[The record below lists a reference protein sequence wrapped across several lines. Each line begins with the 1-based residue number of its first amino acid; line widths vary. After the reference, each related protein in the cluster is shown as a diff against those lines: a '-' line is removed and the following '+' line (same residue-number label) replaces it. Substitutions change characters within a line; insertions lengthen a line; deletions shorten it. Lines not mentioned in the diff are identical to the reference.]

1 MQMKSEEKIAYKQ
14 LITILNNMEPEYK
27 EKIPKKLMKLFEEN
41 SAEDYEFHLDLTR
54 PLQEQELNSKT
65 LALLAM
71 LNLNYWCETEEEKQE
86 LIKHYTENER
96 KYQEELRKK
105 YNTDNIFQKNNKE
118 NKQEETTEQQVALV
132 EHRESVIRKLI
143 NKIKSIFHRSGSSR
157 F

>member
-1 MQMKSEEKIAYKQ
+1 MKSEEKIAYKQ

-86 LIKHYTENER
+86 LIKRYTENER

-105 YNTDNIFQKNNKE
+105 YNTDNIFQKNNRE
-118 NKQEETTEQQVALV
+118 NKQEEITEEQVALV
-132 EHRESVIRKLI
+132 EHKESIIRRLI
-143 NKIKSIFHRSGSSR
+143 NKIKSIFHRNENPR

>member
-1 MQMKSEEKIAYKQ
+1 MKSEEKIAYKQ

-105 YNTDNIFQKNNKE
+105 YNTDNIFQKNNIE
-118 NKQEETTEQQVALV
+118 NKQEEITEEQVALV

-143 NKIKSIFHRSGSSR
+143 NKIKSIFHRSESLR

>member
-1 MQMKSEEKIAYKQ
+1 MKSEEEIAYKQ

-105 YNTDNIFQKNNKE
+105 YNTDNIFQKNNSE
-118 NKQEETTEQQVALV
+118 NKQEETTEEQVALV

>member
-1 MQMKSEEKIAYKQ
+1 MKSEEKIAYKQ

-96 KYQEELRKK
+96 KCQEELRKK

>member
-1 MQMKSEEKIAYKQ
+1 MKSVEKIAYKQ
-14 LITILNNMEPEYK
+14 VITILDNMEPEYK
-27 EKIPKKLMKLFEEN
+27 EKIPKKLVKLFEEN
-41 SAEDYEFHLDLTR
+41 SAENYEFHLDLTR

-105 YNTDNIFQKNNKE
+105 YNTDNIFQKNNSE
-118 NKQEETTEQQVALV
+118 NKQEEITEEQVALV

-143 NKIKSIFHRSGSSR
+143 NKIKSIFHRNENPR

>member
-1 MQMKSEEKIAYKQ
+1 MKSEEKIAYKQ
-14 LITILNNMEPEYK
+14 VITILDKMEPEYK
-27 EKIPKKLMKLFEEN
+27 EKIPKKLVKLFEEN
-41 SAEDYEFHLDLTR
+41 SAENYEFHLDLTR

-105 YNTDNIFQKNNKE
+105 YNTDNIFQKNNRE
-118 NKQEETTEQQVALV
+118 NKQEEITEEQVALV

-143 NKIKSIFHRSGSSR
+143 NKIKSIFHRSESSR

>member
-1 MQMKSEEKIAYKQ
+1 MKSEEEIAYKQ

-105 YNTDNIFQKNNKE
+105 YNTDNIFQKNNSE
-118 NKQEETTEQQVALV
+118 NKQEEITEEQVALV

>member
-1 MQMKSEEKIAYKQ
+1 MKSEEKIAYKQ
-14 LITILNNMEPEYK
+14 VITILDNMEPEYK
-27 EKIPKKLMKLFEEN
+27 EKIPKKLVKLFEEN
-41 SAEDYEFHLDLTR
+41 SAENYEFHLDLTR

-96 KYQEELRKK
+96 KYQEKLRKK
-105 YNTDNIFQKNNKE
+105 YNTDNIFQKNNRE
-118 NKQEETTEQQVALV
+118 NKQEKTTEEQVALV
-132 EHRESVIRKLI
+132 EHKESVIRKLI
-143 NKIKSIFHRSGSSR
+143 NKIKSIFHRSESSR

>member
-1 MQMKSEEKIAYKQ
+1 MKSEEKIAYKQ

-105 YNTDNIFQKNNKE
+105 YNTDNIFQKNNRE
-118 NKQEETTEQQVALV
+118 NKQEETTEEQVALV

-143 NKIKSIFHRSGSSR
+143 NKIKSIFHRNGNPR

>member
-1 MQMKSEEKIAYKQ
+1 MKSEEKIAYKQ

-105 YNTDNIFQKNNKE
+105 YNTDNIFQKNNRE
-118 NKQEETTEQQVALV
+118 NEQEETTEEQVSLV

>member
-1 MQMKSEEKIAYKQ
+1 MKSEEKIAYKQ
-14 LITILNNMEPEYK
+14 LITILNNIEPEYK
-27 EKIPKKLMKLFEEN
+27 EKIPKKLVKLFEEN
-41 SAEDYEFHLDLTR
+41 SAENYEFHLDLTR

>member
-1 MQMKSEEKIAYKQ
+1 MKSEEKIAYKQ

-105 YNTDNIFQKNNKE
+105 YNTDNIFQKNNKK

>member
-1 MQMKSEEKIAYKQ
+1 MKSEEKIAYKQ

-118 NKQEETTEQQVALV
+118 NKQEKTTEEQVALV
-132 EHRESVIRKLI
+132 EHKESVIRKLI
-143 NKIKSIFHRSGSSR
+143 NKIKSIFHRSESSR

>member
-1 MQMKSEEKIAYKQ
+1 MKSEEKIAYKQ

-105 YNTDNIFQKNNKE
+105 YNTDNIFQKNNSE
-118 NKQEETTEQQVALV
+118 NKQEEITEEQVALV
-132 EHRESVIRKLI
+132 EHRESVIRRLI
-143 NKIKSIFHRSGSSR
+143 NKIKSIFHRNENPR

>member
-1 MQMKSEEKIAYKQ
+1 MKSEEKIAYKQ

-41 SAEDYEFHLDLTR
+41 SAKDYEFHLDLTR

-105 YNTDNIFQKNNKE
+105 YNTDNIFQKNNRE
-118 NKQEETTEQQVALV
+118 NKQEKTTEEQVALV
-132 EHRESVIRKLI
+132 EHKESIIRRLI
-143 NKIKSIFHRSGSSR
+143 NKIKSIFHRNGNPR

>member
-1 MQMKSEEKIAYKQ
+1 MKSEEEIAYKQ

-86 LIKHYTENER
+86 LIKQLYPVYYKGNA
-96 KYQEELRKK
+96 
-105 YNTDNIFQKNNKE
+105 D
-118 NKQEETTEQQVALV
+118 
-132 EHRESVIRKLI
+132 
-143 NKIKSIFHRSGSSR
+143 
-157 F
+157 

>member
-1 MQMKSEEKIAYKQ
+1 MKSEEKIAYKQ

-105 YNTDNIFQKNNKE
+105 YNTDNIFQKNNRE
-118 NKQEETTEQQVALV
+118 NKQEEITEEQVSLV

>member
-1 MQMKSEEKIAYKQ
+1 MKSEEKIAYKQ
-14 LITILNNMEPEYK
+14 VITILDNMEPEYK
-27 EKIPKKLMKLFEEN
+27 EKIPKKLVKLFEEN
-41 SAEDYEFHLDLTR
+41 SAENYEFHLDLTR

-105 YNTDNIFQKNNKE
+105 YNTDNIFQKNNIE
-118 NKQEETTEQQVALV
+118 NKQEEITEEQVALV

-143 NKIKSIFHRSGSSR
+143 NKIKSIFHRSESLR

>member
-1 MQMKSEEKIAYKQ
+1 MKSEEEIAYKQ

-118 NKQEETTEQQVALV
+118 NKQEETTEEQVSLV

>member
-1 MQMKSEEKIAYKQ
+1 MRSEEKIAYKQ
-14 LITILNNMEPEYK
+14 VITILDNMEPEYK
-27 EKIPKKLMKLFEEN
+27 EKIPKKLVKLFEEN
-41 SAEDYEFHLDLTR
+41 SDENYEFHLDLTR

-118 NKQEETTEQQVALV
+118 NKQEETTEEQVSLV

-143 NKIKSIFHRSGSSR
+143 NKIKSIFHRNENPR

>member
-1 MQMKSEEKIAYKQ
+1 MKSEEEIAYKQ

-118 NKQEETTEQQVALV
+118 NKQEETTEEQVALV

>member
-1 MQMKSEEKIAYKQ
+1 MKSEEKIAYKQ

-41 SAEDYEFHLDLTR
+41 SAEDYEFNLDLTR

-118 NKQEETTEQQVALV
+118 NKQEETTEEQVALV

>member
-1 MQMKSEEKIAYKQ
+1 MKSEEKIAYKQ

-27 EKIPKKLMKLFEEN
+27 EKIAKKLMKLFEEN

>member
-1 MQMKSEEKIAYKQ
+1 MKSEEKIAYKQ

>member
-1 MQMKSEEKIAYKQ
+1 MKSEEKIAYKQ

-105 YNTDNIFQKNNKE
+105 YNTDNIFQKNNSE
-118 NKQEETTEQQVALV
+118 NKQEEITEEQVALV
-132 EHRESVIRKLI
+132 EHKESVIRKLI
-143 NKIKSIFHRSGSSR
+143 NKIKSIFHRNENPR

>member
-1 MQMKSEEKIAYKQ
+1 MKSEEKIAYKQ

-118 NKQEETTEQQVALV
+118 NKQEETTEEQVALV
-132 EHRESVIRKLI
+132 EHKESVIRKLI

>member
-118 NKQEETTEQQVALV
+118 NKQEETTEEQVSLV

>member
-1 MQMKSEEKIAYKQ
+1 MKMKSEEKIAYKQ
-14 LITILNNMEPEYK
+14 VITILDKMEPEYK
-27 EKIPKKLMKLFEEN
+27 EKIPKKLVKLFEEN
-41 SAEDYEFHLDLTR
+41 SAENYEFHLDLTR

-118 NKQEETTEQQVALV
+118 NKQEETTEEQVSLV

>member
-1 MQMKSEEKIAYKQ
+1 MKSEEKIAYKQ

-27 EKIPKKLMKLFEEN
+27 EKIPKKLVKLFEEN
-41 SAEDYEFHLDLTR
+41 SAENYEFHLDLTR

-105 YNTDNIFQKNNKE
+105 YNTDNIFQKNNRE
-118 NKQEETTEQQVALV
+118 NKQEKTTEEQVALV
-132 EHRESVIRKLI
+132 EHKESVIRKLI
-143 NKIKSIFHRSGSSR
+143 NKIKSIFHRNENPR

>member
-1 MQMKSEEKIAYKQ
+1 MKSEEKIAYKQ

-118 NKQEETTEQQVALV
+118 NKQEKTTEEQVALV
-132 EHRESVIRKLI
+132 EHKESIIRRLI
-143 NKIKSIFHRSGSSR
+143 NKIKSIFHRNGNPR

>member
-1 MQMKSEEKIAYKQ
+1 MKSEEKIAYKQ

-86 LIKHYTENER
+86 IIKHYTENER

>member
-1 MQMKSEEKIAYKQ
+1 MKSEEKIAYKQ

-118 NKQEETTEQQVALV
+118 NKQEETTEEQVALV

>member
-1 MQMKSEEKIAYKQ
+1 MKSEEKIAYKQ

-105 YNTDNIFQKNNKE
+105 YNTDNIFQKNNRE
-118 NKQEETTEQQVALV
+118 NKQEEITEEQVALV

-143 NKIKSIFHRSGSSR
+143 NKIKSIFHRSESSR

>member
-1 MQMKSEEKIAYKQ
+1 MKSEEKIAYKQ
-14 LITILNNMEPEYK
+14 LITILNNIEPEYK
-27 EKIPKKLMKLFEEN
+27 EKIPKKLMKLFEKN

>member
-1 MQMKSEEKIAYKQ
+1 MKSEEEIAYKQ

-105 YNTDNIFQKNNKE
+105 YNTDNIFQKNNRE
-118 NKQEETTEQQVALV
+118 NKQEEITEEQVALV
-132 EHRESVIRKLI
+132 EHKESIIRRLI
-143 NKIKSIFHRSGSSR
+143 NKIKSIFHRNENPR

>member
-1 MQMKSEEKIAYKQ
+1 MKSEEEIAYKQ

-41 SAEDYEFHLDLTR
+41 SAEDYEFHLDLTG

-118 NKQEETTEQQVALV
+118 NKQEETTEEQVSLV

>member
-1 MQMKSEEKIAYKQ
+1 MKSEEKIAYKQ

-86 LIKHYTENER
+86 LIIHYTENER

>member
-1 MQMKSEEKIAYKQ
+1 MKSEEKIAYKQ

-105 YNTDNIFQKNNKE
+105 YNTDNIFQKNNRE
-118 NKQEETTEQQVALV
+118 NKQEKTTEEQVALV
-132 EHRESVIRKLI
+132 EHKESIIRRLI
-143 NKIKSIFHRSGSSR
+143 NKIKSIFHRNRKQR